1 MEVEGPNGSFNVA
14 SKGSTRSQPRNTG
27 LNYLNDQSF
36 SPKIRKMSKLVNHK
50 CSFYTSSMYVI
61 MEERSL
67 MMFIIKRFTKKGKT
81 TMLDDFEVGDNE
93 MKFFCP
99 NLTFLAEVHK

>member
-1 MEVEGPNGSFNVA
+1 
-14 SKGSTRSQPRNTG
+14 
-27 LNYLNDQSF
+27 
-36 SPKIRKMSKLVNHK
+36 MSKLVNHK
-50 CSFYTSSMYVI
+50 CSFYTRSMYVI